1 MFKPSPVPKKI
12 LIVPLDWG
20 LGHATRDIPLIA
32 ELLNAGC
39 DVLIAAEGKHAALLA
54 QEFPQLTILP
64 LAGYKITYAKRGVFF
79 GLKIVQQ
86 IPKIRRAIANEQ
98 AWLKKVVRE
107 HGVDAVISDN
117 RFGLHHP
124 GIPCVFISHQLL
136 IKTPFGGIAERILK
150 RINYFYIKKYTECWV
165 PDFKGEP
172 NLSGEL
178 AHPSDLPDNVT
189 FLGCLSRFEKKP
201 GVPQRYDLLVLISG
215 PEPQR
220 TRLEELVISQI
231 KPLPV
236 KALIVSGKPDQVFK
250 NEVAPGITHVS
261 HLNAKELNE
270 AMLASGLVL
279 SRSGYTTLMDLAK
292 LDKKA
297 ILVPTPGQ
305 TEQEYLGKWLME
317 KGYFYNVMQQDF
329 DLAKVLKAVKNF
341 PFRSFSQEQDMHA
354 YRSIVRRFAE
364 SLQAK
369 GQVPEKQAHV

>member
-1 MFKPSPVPKKI
+1 MSTSSPVPKKI
-12 LIVPLDWG
+12 LVVPLDWG

-39 DVLIAAEGKHAALLA
+39 EVLIAAEGKHAALLA

-64 LAGYKITYAKRGVFF
+64 LAGYNIRYAKKGVFF

-86 IPKIRRAIANEQ
+86 IPKIYRAVANEK
-98 AWLKKVVRE
+98 AWLHKTVKE
-107 HGVDAVISDN
+107 HGIDAVISDN
-117 RFGLHHP
+117 RFGLSHP
-124 GIPCVFISHQLL
+124 DIPCVFISHQLL
-136 IKTPFGGIAERILK
+136 IKTPFGGITEKILK
-150 RINYFYIKKYTECWV
+150 RINYFYIKKYSACWV
-165 PDFKGEP
+165 PDFSGEP

-178 AHPSDLPDNVT
+178 AHPSELPANVT
-189 FLGCLSRFEKKP
+189 YLGCLSRFEKKQ
-201 GVPQRYDLLVLISG
+201 GVAQKYDLLVLISG

-220 TRLEELVISQI
+220 TQLEELIISQI

-236 KALIVSGKPDQVFK
+236 KALIVSGKPDQAFK
-250 NEVAPGITHVS
+250 KEIASGITHVS
-261 HLNAKELNE
+261 HLNAKELND

-317 KGYFYNVMQQDF
+317 KGYFYNVPQHEF
-329 DLAKVLKAVKNF
+329 DLTQALKASKNF
-341 PFRSFSQEQDMHA
+341 PFRSFSQEQDMSA
-354 YRSIVRRFAE
+354 YKEVVRKFAA
-364 SLQAK
+364 SL
-369 GQVPEKQAHV
+369 